1 MNNPERVDVVIPTY
15 RPDGRLE
22 ELLKRLGKQ
31 SCPIRHIY
39 VINTRSDRF
48 PEDVEHIPG
57 VIVSHIDQEDFDHG
71 ATRNLGFSMSDA
83 KIVVF
88 MTQDA
93 MPADSGLIENLI
105 EPLGEVLVGVS

>member
-1 MNNPERVDVVIPTY
+1 MNNPEWVDVVIPTY

-31 SCPIRHIY
+31 NYPIRHIY

-57 VIVSHIDQEDFDHG
+57 VIVSHIDQAVSYTHLEGHG
-71 ATRNLGFSMSDA
+71 RGRTYHEFCPG
-83 KIVVF
+83 
-88 MTQDA
+88 
-93 MPADSGLIENLI
+93 
-105 EPLGEVLVGVS
+105 

>member
-1 MNNPERVDVVIPTY
+1 MNKKMNNPERVDVVIPTY

-31 SCPIRHIY
+31 NYPIRHIY

-71 ATRNLGFSMSDA
+71 ATRNLGLS
-83 KIVVF
+83 
-88 MTQDA
+88 
-93 MPADSGLIENLI
+93 LIHI
-105 EPLGEVLVGVS
+105 

>member
-31 SCPIRHIY
+31 NYPIRHIY

-48 PEDVEHIPG
+48 PEDVEHIPEIG
-57 VIVSHIDQEDFDHG
+57 RAHV
-71 ATRNLGFSMSDA
+71 
-83 KIVVF
+83 
-88 MTQDA
+88 
-93 MPADSGLIENLI
+93 
-105 EPLGEVLVGVS
+105 